1 MSEVKRFDAEVTA
14 CGGCDMCEI
23 GMIQDEDGD
32 YVLFDDLKEIKAQA
46 VMDFV
51 NMMIGALDSNFVRGN
66 NPNLAT
72 TYRCAQNWVKDEY
85 GSEVK
90 NIEDA
95 WGEDTAKE
103 CGLEI
108 NSDLTG

>member
-1 MSEVKRFDAEVTA
+1 MSEIKRFDAEVTA

-46 VMDFV
+46 VMEFV
-51 NMMIGALDSNFVRGN
+51 NMMIGGFDSGFTSAN
-66 NPNLAT
+66 NPNLNT
-72 TYRCAQNWVKDEY
+72 IYRAAQNWVKDTYDAET
-85 GSEVK
+85 K

-95 WGEDTAKE
+95 WGEDTARE

-108 NSDLTG
+108 K